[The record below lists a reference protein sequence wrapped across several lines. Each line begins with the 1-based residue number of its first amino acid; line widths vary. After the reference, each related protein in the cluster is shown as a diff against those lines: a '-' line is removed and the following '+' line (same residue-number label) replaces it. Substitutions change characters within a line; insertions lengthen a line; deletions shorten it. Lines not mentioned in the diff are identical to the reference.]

1 MLYTSP
7 QIAVVHI
14 VPSALVA
21 VSIEGGSEVFS
32 PFGDSAEK
40 KYSKRRSGL
49 LFETG
54 VEHFLEDR
62 PLQARSCFIELLKYD
77 RSDKIAKRYIQLCD
91 KSISGGS
98 EKTYPKYLTTI

>member
-7 QIAVVHI
+7 QITVVHI

-40 KYSKRRSGL
+40 ITFGND
-49 LFETG
+49 F
-54 VEHFLEDR
+54 DW
-62 PLQARSCFIELLKYD
+62 
-77 RSDKIAKRYIQLCD
+77 
-91 KSISGGS
+91 
-98 EKTYPKYLTTI
+98 